1 MRFYN
6 YISIHIFLYLTVNF
20 PYNINFQ
27 CVRIVHEQ
35 DKEIMVKL
43 NYFKILAI
51 IVLLI
56 LVIPLLS
63 SCDQTLVDIFTQ
75 VNSDYSGTRTVDIA
89 VKTEYLQNSAAIS
102 GKNESLSDKILKS
115 LPEGEYLTSEEEG
128 YTHFSSTISFEDI
141 NFLQHISIDNFSET
155 PPERFYAKLEKVS
168 YFFHDEYFFED
179 YIDMKI
185 DETLLASSEP
195 DSDYRQIADLAADD
209 SNILNVTYQ
218 VKFPV
223 KIIRHN
229 ADLIGDDNIAIWNFK
244 YGDEKKIFIEGD
256 KTKLLTY
263 FLIIIL
269 SFIGLF
275 IIFIIAII
283 IYNSRRSKR
292 QPPSRKPLYSYDNY
306 FKRDRYFDTEDE

>member
-1 MRFYN
+1 MA
-6 YISIHIFLYLTVNF
+6 
-20 PYNINFQ
+20 
-27 CVRIVHEQ
+27 
-35 DKEIMVKL
+35 KL
-43 NYFKILAI
+43 NYFKILVL

-102 GKNESLSDKILKS
+102 GKNESLSDRILKS

-195 DSDYRQIADLAADD
+195 DSDYRRIADLARQD

-283 IYNSRRSKR
+283 IYNSRRNKR

-306 FKRDRYFDTEDE
+306 FKRDRYFDTDDE

>member
-1 MRFYN
+1 
-6 YISIHIFLYLTVNF
+6 
-20 PYNINFQ
+20 
-27 CVRIVHEQ
+27 
-35 DKEIMVKL
+35 MVKL

-56 LVIPLLS
+56 LVTPLLS
-63 SCDQTLVDIFTQ
+63 SCDQTLVDVFTEI
-75 VNSDYSGTRTVDIA
+75 NSDYSGTRTVDIA

-102 GKNESLSDKILKS
+102 GQNESLSDKILKS

-306 FKRDRYFDTEDE
+306 FKRDRYFDTDDE

>member
-1 MRFYN
+1 M
-6 YISIHIFLYLTVNF
+6 T
-20 PYNINFQ
+20 
-27 CVRIVHEQ
+27 
-35 DKEIMVKL
+35 KL
-43 NYFKILAI
+43 NYFKIF
-51 IVLLI
+51 VLLI
-56 LVIPLLS
+56 LVFPLLS
-63 SCDQTLVDIFTQ
+63 SCDQTLVDIFTEI
-75 VNSDYSGTRTVDIA
+75 NSDYSGTRTVDIA

-185 DETLLASSEP
+185 DETLLASSDP
-195 DSDYRQIADLAADD
+195 DSDYMQIADLAGED

-229 ADLIGDDNIAIWNFK
+229 ADLIGDDNIAIWNLK

-269 SFIGLF
+269 SFISLF

-292 QPPSRKPLYSYDNY
+292 RPPSRKPLYSYDNY
-306 FKRDRYFDTEDE
+306 FKRDRYFDTDDE